1 MYLLD
6 VDGKLSSV
14 VLPHLTDS
22 NDFADGSALRC
33 YRTWH
38 VRPPLVRAIERVVLS
53 PLGLPRAGGRMCERG
68 MASSTPPPDGPIAVL
83 FCSRYRHPRGRCLAL
98 SCAERTSTS
107 VSPTYR

>member
-14 VLPHLTDS
+14 VLAHLTDS

-33 YRTWH
+33 CRTWH
-38 VRPPLVRAIERVVLS
+38 VRPRLVRAIERVELS

-83 FCSRYRHPRGRCLAL
+83 FCSRYRHRRDRCLAAR
-98 SCAERTSTS
+98 SEPSTS
-107 VSPTYR
+107 ASRT